1 MLNLLKSDLYRL
13 VRRSDFWA
21 FVAFIVVT
29 VGACAA
35 LLAWVTSPEFA
46 VMVNEQAVDAGP
58 SGAEQ
63 AEVQADLDEDLA
75 EVAPLNDKV
84 MDSLTATWAQTFVT
98 GGMLG
103 VLGSMLASLFL
114 VSDMEHGF
122 VKNLLMSRR
131 GRRIYYGEKLVF
143 VALLQAMLLA
153 VFAVAATVAF
163 AAAGFSYE
171 VAEGPTEVA
180 LWLGLAWLLAV
191 AYALIAA
198 VVTWLTRSKWLGV
211 VLALVV
217 STGVAGMVVAQLCSL
232 LALGLPWLAG
242 VPQWLLHEC
251 ARLLGG
257 GSSALLLAS
266 DAALAPLGIPVAGHV
281 LLVEALWVGAGVA
294 VALGVC
300 RKRDV

>member
-46 VMVNEQAVDAGP
+46 VMVNEQAVDVGP
-58 SGAEQ
+58 SGAGQ

-171 VAEGPTEVA
+171 VAEGPAEVV

>member
-21 FVAFIVVT
+21 FVAIIVVT
-29 VGACAA
+29 IGACAA
-35 LLAWVTSPEFA
+35 LLAWTASPEFA
-46 VMVNEQAVDAGP
+46 VMVTEQAVDAGP
-58 SGAEQ
+58 SEAGQ

-84 MDSLTATWAQTFVT
+84 MGSLTATWAQTFVT

-103 VLGSMLASLFL
+103 MLGSMLASLFL

-143 VALLQAMLLA
+143 VALTQAMLLA
-153 VFAVAATVAF
+153 LSAVAATIAF

-171 VAEGPTEVA
+171 AAEGPVEVA

-217 STGVAGMVVAQLCSL
+217 STGVAGMVAAQLCSL

-242 VPQWLLHEC
+242 APQWLLHEC
-251 ARLLGG
+251 ARLLGS
-257 GSSALLLAS
+257 SSATLLAS
-266 DAALAPLGIPVAGHV
+266 DAALVPFGIPVAGHV